1 MDYNLAEGKCALT
14 VNDVKL
20 LNLLKENPGKY
31 KVVVDNDIVWVE
43 DTNIYAEK
51 GIVGD
56 FSSYGDALIIALFE
70 YMNMPV
76 EYC

>member
-1 MDYNLAEGKCALT
+1 MTNNLAEGKSELT
-14 VNDVKL
+14 NNDVKL

-31 KVVVDNDIVWVE
+31 KVVVDNDFVWVE
-43 DTNIYAEK
+43 DTDIYAEK

-56 FSSYGDALIIALFE
+56 FSSYGDALIVALFE
-70 YMNMPV
+70 YMNISV